1 MNVFEQK
8 MPKAL
13 KALPLL
19 LTIILPYSALAQNT
33 GEMHYSTPDTRYEFF
48 DGSNWYG
55 FDLGIP
61 LGVCTKEAEIEFDT
75 LLSTYKYC
83 NGAFWIPVAGIV
95 TLSGCT
101 QKGEVDFF
109 NSAYHFCNGL
119 LWVRMKGSLL

>member
-8 MPKAL
+8 IYKAL
-13 KALPLL
+13 LPLL
-19 LTIILPYSALAQNT
+19 ATILPYPAMAQST

-48 DGSNWYG
+48 DGSNWYD

-61 LGVCTKEAEIEFDT
+61 LGVCTKEAEMEFDT

-83 NGAFWIPVAGIV
+83 NGTFWIPVAGIV
-95 TLSGCT
+95 TLSVCT
-101 QKGEVDFF
+101 KKGEINFF
-109 NSAYHFCNGL
+109 NGTYHFCNGL